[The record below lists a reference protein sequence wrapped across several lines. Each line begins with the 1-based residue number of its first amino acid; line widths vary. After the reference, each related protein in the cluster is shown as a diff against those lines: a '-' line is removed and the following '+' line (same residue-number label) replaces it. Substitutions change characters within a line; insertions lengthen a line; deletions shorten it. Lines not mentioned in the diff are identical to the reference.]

1 MWYGGQRALAVVRYW
16 LRVALD
22 SSRPPVFENQPEENE
37 MSKLLSLIVAAMFTA
52 VTASAFA
59 APSAVAQDAKKMEK
73 PAKDK
78 KMDKKKGDKKKTDK
92 KKGKMDKMDKKK

>member
-1 MWYGGQRALAVVRYW
+1 
-16 LRVALD
+16 
-22 SSRPPVFENQPEENE
+22 
-37 MSKLLSLIVAAMFTA
+37 MSKLLSVIVAAMFTA

>member
-1 MWYGGQRALAVVRYW
+1 
-16 LRVALD
+16 
-22 SSRPPVFENQPEENE
+22 
-37 MSKLLSLIVAAMFTA
+37 MSKLLSVIVAAMFTA

-59 APSAVAQDAKKMEK
+59 APSAVAQPKDEKKMEK

-78 KMDKKKGDKKKTDK
+78 KMAKKGDKKKTDK

>member
-1 MWYGGQRALAVVRYW
+1 MWCAGQRPLPVVRYW

-37 MSKLLSLIVAAMFTA
+37 MSKLLSLIVAAMFAA

-59 APSAVAQDAKKMEK
+59 ASSAVAQ
-73 PAKDK
+73 DK
-78 KMDKKKGDKKKTDK
+78 KMDKK
-92 KKGKMDKMDKKK
+92 